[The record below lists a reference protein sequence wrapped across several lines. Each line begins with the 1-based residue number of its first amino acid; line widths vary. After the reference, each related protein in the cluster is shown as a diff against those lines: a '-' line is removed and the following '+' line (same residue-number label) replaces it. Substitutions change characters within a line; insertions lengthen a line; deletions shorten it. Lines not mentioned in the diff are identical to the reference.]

1 MTREYGFRDAGLRSP
16 LLRGLNVVGALAAKV
31 GLEPALDPDAIE
43 RAAIR
48 AAGSDDFGSDSYREP
63 LERYVE
69 SVEREADLS
78 TFGRLV
84 TRQML
89 TTQLTKRIELREW
102 TKAHPEAAKQ
112 EIRRPWII
120 LGLPR
125 TGTSILSILLG
136 LDPMVRPLLQWE
148 AGAIVPPPTLATA
161 NEDPRIALATKRFE
175 QLHAMNPPFKAMHP
189 TGAMLAEECVPLLML
204 DLRTLGLETQ
214 AFVPSYG
221 RWLQGCD
228 MTPAYVQHKMALQA
242 LQTGQPT
249 ESWVLKTPNH
259 LWCLET
265 LLEFYPDARLIWTHR
280 DPGPVTASVASLNT
294 ALQRTF
300 CREQDVHAIGAD
312 WLGKLRHAVAKGME
326 FDARTQ
332 AGWCVHVAY
341 QDLMRDPLATMRGIY
356 AHFGEQTN
364 RLHERRIEAWLA
376 EKPQTAHGRH
386 AYDPRDFG
394 WTYDGLAEIWKDYRE
409 RFGIEREAR

>member
-1 MTREYGFRDAGLRSP
+1 
-16 LLRGLNVVGALAAKV
+16 
-31 GLEPALDPDAIE
+31 
-43 RAAIR
+43 
-48 AAGSDDFGSDSYREP
+48 
-63 LERYVE
+63 
-69 SVEREADLS
+69 
-78 TFGRLV
+78 
-84 TRQML
+84 
-89 TTQLTKRIELREW
+89 
-102 TKAHPEAAKQ
+102 
-112 EIRRPWII
+112 
-120 LGLPR
+120 
-125 TGTSILSILLG
+125 
-136 LDPMVRPLLQWE
+136 VRPLLQWE

-364 RLHERRIEAWLA
+364 CLHERRIEAWLA